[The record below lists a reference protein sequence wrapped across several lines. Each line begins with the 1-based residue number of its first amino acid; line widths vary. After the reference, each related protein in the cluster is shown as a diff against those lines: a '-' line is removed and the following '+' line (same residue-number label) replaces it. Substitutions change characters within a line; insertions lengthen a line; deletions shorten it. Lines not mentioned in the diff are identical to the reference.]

1 HERNFFFLLPFPT
14 RRSSDL
20 NYVSR
25 IDVADG
31 ALSVTFGNLVNKS
44 IAGKI
49 LTLQPLVVPGSPMSP
64 MSWRCG
70 LREIPKG
77 MQAVGTNRTDVD
89 GKFLPA
95 SCRGAW

>member
-1 HERNFFFLLPFPT
+1 LIG
-14 RRSSDL
+14 

-25 IDVADG
+25 IEVSDG
-31 ALSVTFGNLVNKS
+31 ALSVTFGNLVNKA
-44 IAGKI
+44 IAGKV

-77 MQAVGTNRTDVD
+77 MEAVGANRTDVD
-89 GKFLPA
+89 RQFLPA
-95 SCRGAW
+95 SCRGA